1 MPNPPG
7 GTAPT
12 GPMQPHLLI
21 FREIV
26 RILSSH
32 RQLAWEMTKREITD
46 RYAGQAIGVV
56 WAIGHPLI
64 LMAVFVFIFA
74 FVFRQKIGGTV
85 DLPLDY
91 TTYILCGLIP
101 WMSFQESMNKAA
113 AVIVGHSGLVKQV
126 VFPLEILPVKVVI
139 ASCLSQVVAVP
150 ILIVYVLVTHGSVP
164 ASYLLIPVIFLV
176 QVVAMVG
183 MAFLL
188 AAVGTYFRDVKDFV
202 QVFCVIGM
210 YVMPIFYLPA
220 QVPAV
225 FRPVLYLNPFSY
237 MIWCYQDV
245 FYFGRFEHGWAW
257 AVYVTGSL
265 LLFYAGYRVFRKLKL
280 YFGNVL

>member
-1 MPNPPG
+1 
-7 GTAPT
+7 
-12 GPMQPHLLI
+12 MQTHLLI

-32 RQLAWEMTKREITD
+32 RQLAWEMTKRRDHGPLCGPSD
-46 RYAGQAIGVV
+46 RGRVGHRAPPHPDGGVRV
-56 WAIGHPLI
+56 HL
-64 LMAVFVFIFA
+64 A

-257 AVYVTGSL
+257 AVYVTGPCSCSTP
-265 LLFYAGYRVFRKLKL
+265 ATGSS
-280 YFGNVL
+280 GS